1 MSERQSLYELQE
13 QCPHPKDM
21 TEQKYLELDDP
32 VILDYEYCGKCGKKL
47 GEEEQ
52 S

>member
-1 MSERQSLYELQE
+1 MSERQTLYELQK
-13 QCPHPKDM
+13 QCPHPKDLI
-21 TEQKYLELDDP
+21 EQKYVYLNDSA
-32 VILDYEYCGKCGKKL
+32 ILDYEYCGKCGKKL